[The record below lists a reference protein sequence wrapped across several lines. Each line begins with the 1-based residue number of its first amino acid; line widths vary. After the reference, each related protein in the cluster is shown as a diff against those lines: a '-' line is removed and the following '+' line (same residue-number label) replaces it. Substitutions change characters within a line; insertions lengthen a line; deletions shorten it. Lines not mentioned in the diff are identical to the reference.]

1 MIQFSCSFFLKILFK
16 VLPVITVLEVQPVLL
31 DQLVNLVIAVCLDAL
46 GHVVF
51 QAFKDPV
58 EVTESMDQ
66 RVHVVIPDQL
76 VNLVFPVILD
86 QKETPDSLD
95 LKDHVG
101 HLEIPVLTGHLVPKD
116 PEVDR

>member
-1 MIQFSCSFFLKILFK
+1 MLFFWKLYSLFK
-16 VLPVITVLEVQPVLL
+16 VLPVITVLEAQPVLL

-76 VNLVFPVILD
+76 VNPVFPVILD